1 MRSHRFV
8 SPLRG
13 LHTILLANV
22 FFLAGGCATSESA
35 DSMPSDPVAVREY
48 PTGSNILR
56 RDRGVPSEV
65 KVYDK
70 SLAEDWLTKPDQQ
83 IVPKGGN

>member
-1 MRSHRFV
+1 MRPNRFV
-8 SPLRG
+8 SLLRG
-13 LHTILLANV
+13 MRTILLSNLLFLAWGCANV
-22 FFLAGGCATSESA
+22 EPP
-35 DSMPSDPVAVREY
+35 DSTPSDPVGVREY

-83 IVPKGGN
+83 VVPKN

>member
-1 MRSHRFV
+1 VRPNLFV
-8 SPLRG
+8 SLPRG
-13 LHTILLANV
+13 LRTILLSNLL
-22 FFLAGGCATSESA
+22 FLAWGCATGEPS
-35 DSMPSDPVAVREY
+35 DSMPGDPVVVREY

-70 SLAEDWLTKPDQQ
+70 SLAEEWLTKPDQQ
-83 IVPKGGN
+83 VVPKK